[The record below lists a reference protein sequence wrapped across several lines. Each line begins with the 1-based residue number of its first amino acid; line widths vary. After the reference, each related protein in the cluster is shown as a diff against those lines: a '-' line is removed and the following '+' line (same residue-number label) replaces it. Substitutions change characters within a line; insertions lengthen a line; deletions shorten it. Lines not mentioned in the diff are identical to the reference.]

1 MLHQIYIINLNTMP
15 MQYHLNVINSTGNYL
30 MYNKTVITGSRDTP
44 SSRPVITSVSGVGI
58 CRSMGHTPL

>member
-1 MLHQIYIINLNTMP
+1 MLHQIYIINLN
-15 MQYHLNVINSTGNYL
+15 HNANAISHNVINSTGNYL